1 MGPGVQDPCVR
12 TGGPSGSEVR
22 RRGFVRAPYV
32 DSLPDSV
39 VSERGPPLPGPLG
52 AAVGPAVAGLGRLAS
67 GETNLQLTSPLVWVM
82 LGISVAGAI
91 VTFGYLVYAVWK
103 FRDPTKRGRRY
114 G

>member
-1 MGPGVQDPCVR
+1 V
-12 TGGPSGSEVR
+12 
-22 RRGFVRAPYV
+22 
-32 DSLPDSV
+32 L
-39 VSERGPPLPGPLG
+39 ERGPPVPGALG
-52 AAVGPAVAGLGRLAS
+52 AVVAPAAEVIRRLAS

-103 FRDPTKRGRRY
+103 FRDPTKRGRKY

>member
-1 MGPGVQDPCVR
+1 M
-12 TGGPSGSEVR
+12 T
-22 RRGFVRAPYV
+22 
-32 DSLPDSV
+32 
-39 VSERGPPLPGPLG
+39 ERGPRARGYAGRAL
-52 AAVGPAVAGLGRLAS
+52 APALVVAGLWAA
-67 GETNLQLTSPLVWVM
+67 ETNLQLTEPLVWVM

>member
-1 MGPGVQDPCVR
+1 MRSP
-12 TGGPSGSEVR
+12 
-22 RRGFVRAPYV
+22 
-32 DSLPDSV
+32 
-39 VSERGPPLPGPLG
+39 G
-52 AAVGPAVAGLGRLAS
+52 AAVNEGGPPVVGRVGTGVALALPILGL
-67 GETNLQLTSPLVWVM
+67 ETNLQLTSPLVWVL

>member
-1 MGPGVQDPCVR
+1 L
-12 TGGPSGSEVR
+12 
-22 RRGFVRAPYV
+22 AI
-32 DSLPDSV
+32 
-39 VSERGPPLPGPLG
+39 PP
-52 AAVGPAVAGLGRLAS
+52 AAVAFTRLAS

-103 FRDPTKRGRRY
+103 FRDPTKRGRKY